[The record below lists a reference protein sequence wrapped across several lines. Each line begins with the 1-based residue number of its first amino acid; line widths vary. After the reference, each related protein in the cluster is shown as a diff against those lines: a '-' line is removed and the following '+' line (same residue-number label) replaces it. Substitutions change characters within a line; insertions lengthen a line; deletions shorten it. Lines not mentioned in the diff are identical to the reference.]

1 MIGTHGV
8 PVPIGIWSHR
18 RRALTVYCS
27 VACILAAAWI
37 GAPTSH
43 AQVVLELPG
52 QDRLIEPDFA
62 EVHRIG
68 VLEGESWEMFGRVNK
83 VAFDA
88 NGNLYVFEGTTGMT
102 GPKDLRVLVF
112 DAAGGFLREFGSW
125 GGGPGEFSHPTGFAV
140 LRDGTT
146 VISDAGHRAYQL
158 FDASGV
164 FQRHVRVGGQ
174 AFPRGIHADPRGGAV
189 FAGEFAEAG
198 LSMRF
203 GDAGAPPTS
212 RPVARVSLGGDVAQA
227 DTVVRGWLP
236 PRTGAESPIPGNAP
250 AEIRN
255 MMGMMNLP
263 AVFEPKLLV
272 AVLPD
277 GGIVHSDSSAYALKV
292 TSPGSA
298 EVARIIRRPLLP
310 EPVTPAVRRE
320 YEERRAAVLEEIG
333 GADALEATQER
344 MLDGMRG
351 MLDRMRELM
360 GSSGRGAGANLNPTA
375 TLREP
380 NYYPEVPVLRG
391 LAATW
396 GGRIWV
402 QRRGELPESDGGPID
417 VVTVAGEYVGT
428 FRIGATRFPDA
439 FGPDGLAAFI
449 EFDESDVPRVVVRR
463 LPAEVR

>member
-62 EVHRIG
+62 EVHRVG

-88 NGNLYVFEGTTGMT
+88 NGNLYVFEGTKGMT

-164 FQRHVRVGGQ
+164 FQRQVRAGGESGGVS
-174 AFPRGIHADPRGGAV
+174 FSGGIQPDPRGGGV
-189 FAGEFAEAG
+189 FTGNFAEGG
-198 LSMRF
+198 LSISI
-203 GDAGAPPTS
+203 GSSGAPPTS
-212 RPVARVSLGGDVAQA
+212 RPVIWVGLGGDVVQR

-236 PRTGAESPIPGNAP
+236 PRTDAELPMPNNAP
-250 AEIRN
+250 AEFRN
-255 MMGMMNLP
+255 MLGMTR
-263 AVFEPKLLV
+263 FEPRLLV
-272 AVLPD
+272 GVLPD
-277 GGIVHSDSSAYALKV
+277 GGIVHSDSSAYAIKV
-292 TSPGSA
+292 TSPGSG

-310 EPVTPAVRRE
+310 EPVTLTVRRE
-320 YEERRAAVLEEIG
+320 YEERRSAREELGGVDAA
-333 GADALEATQER
+333 R
-344 MLDGMRG
+344 
-351 MLDRMRELM
+351 DRMRGLVERL
-360 GSSGRGAGANLNPTA
+360 GLRGGDSRDLTV
-375 TLREP
+375 TVREP
-380 NYYPEVPVLRG
+380 SYYPEIPVLRG

-402 QRRGELPESDGGPID
+402 QRRGELPESDGPID
-417 VVTVAGEYVGT
+417 VLTVSGEYVGT
-428 FRIGATRFPDA
+428 YRTGATTIPDA
-439 FGPDGLAAFI
+439 FGPNGLAAFI
-449 EFDESDVPRVVVRR
+449 ELGEMDVPTVVVRR

>member
-1 MIGTHGV
+1 MAAGQI
-8 PVPIGIWSHR
+8 HR
-18 RRALTVYCS
+18 LPS
-27 VACILAAAWI
+27 LILAAALF
-37 GAPTSH
+37 GAPMSLSARGPQ
-43 AQVVLELPG
+43 AQEVLELPG
-52 QDRLIEPDFA
+52 RDRLIEPAFE
-62 EVHRIG
+62 EVYSVG
-68 VLEGESWEMFGRVNK
+68 VLDGEPWEMFGKVNQ

-88 NGNLYVFEGTTGMT
+88 SGSLYVFEGTTGLA
-102 GPKDLRVLVF
+102 GPRDLRVLVF
-112 DAAGGFLREFGSW
+112 DATGGFIREFGSW
-125 GGGPGEFSHPTGFAV
+125 GGGPGEFRQPVGFAV

-146 VISDAGHRAYQL
+146 VVGDAGHRAYQL
-158 FDASGV
+158 FNASGV
-164 FQRHVRVGGQ
+164 FQRHVRVGGES
-174 AFPRGIHADPRGGAV
+174 FPRGLHADPRGGAV

-203 GDAGAPPTS
+203 GAAGAPPTS
-212 RPVARVSLGGDVAQA
+212 RPIARVSLGGDVAQA

-236 PRTGAESPIPGNAP
+236 PRTGAEPMPGNVP
-250 AEIRN
+250 VEGEIRN
-255 MMGMMNLP
+255 MMGMLSLSLP
-263 AVFEPKLLV
+263 AVFEPRLLV

-277 GGIVHSDSSAYALKV
+277 GGIVHSDSSAYLLKV
-292 TSPGSA
+292 TSPGSG

-310 EPVTPAVRRE
+310 EPVTSSVRRE

-333 GADALEATQER
+333 GADALADTQER
-344 MLDGMRG
+344 

-375 TLREP
+375 TLHEP

-402 QRRGELPESDGGPID
+402 QRRGELPENDGGPID

-428 FRIGATRFPDA
+428 FRTGATRFPDA

-463 LPAEVR
+463 LPAQVR